1 MHGLKTM
8 ARLNADNAK
17 AEEIVEKHNGVTHA
31 PATPRRDFLIG
42 HYHENDISIVT
53 PLTSKAIQWAYT
65 NIREHLGRE
74 GIAYVVHAEAG
85 ALLESQIRNN
95 GFGVN

>member
-1 MHGLKTM
+1 MHGLNTIYRM
-8 ARLNADNAK
+8 NR
-17 AEEIVEKHNGVTHA
+17 ETPPPGETVEGK
-31 PATPRRDFLIG
+31 RDFLIG
-42 HYHENDISIVT
+42 HHVGSDISIIT
-53 PLTSKAIQWAYT
+53 PLSTKAVQWAYT